1 MDFSEYEGSKI
12 NNPMY
17 SLLVLRMVLKYAKDS
32 GDEDMIK
39 DIYSKIAV
47 EWGKFLDWF
56 NWRAESDEEEEGEEK
71 EEE

>member
-1 MDFSEYEGSKI
+1 
-12 NNPMY
+12 
-17 SLLVLRMVLKYAKDS
+17 
-32 GDEDMIK
+32 MIK
-39 DIYSKIAV
+39 DIYSKIAI